1 MLNPMKKPTTVMTKY
16 TPTAPRSSWMAP
28 TFPASLPKRMEK
40 GMATIWVTSRA
51 RIMLTVSRPSFVP
64 YEVDTEMMVFT
75 PSM

>member
-1 MLNPMKKPTTVMTKY
+1 MLKPMKKPTTVMTKY

-28 TFPASLPKRMEK
+28 TFPASLPKGWRR
-40 GMATIWVTSRA
+40 AWPQVWVTRQGQ
-51 RIMLTVSRPSFVP
+51 IMLTVSRPSFVP